1 MLTLT
6 LHANGVAPTP
16 DPYLVTRFDPGHG
29 DHAPPGSGHHLSSDP
44 AEGDS
49 DRD

>member
-29 DHAPPGSGHHLSSDP
+29 DQGSELEACTGDP
-44 AEGDS
+44 E
-49 DRD
+49 